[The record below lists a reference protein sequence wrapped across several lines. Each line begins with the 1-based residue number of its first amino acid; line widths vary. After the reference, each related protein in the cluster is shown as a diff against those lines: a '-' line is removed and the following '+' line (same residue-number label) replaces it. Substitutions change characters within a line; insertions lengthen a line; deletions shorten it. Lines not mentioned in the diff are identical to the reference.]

1 MQFSVGDKVLFKKER
16 LCGKIIKIH
25 SLYKAAV
32 LTEDGFEINVSLNNL
47 VRIEQGTDKIASYGK
62 VSNVKD
68 FNYTRFKSV
77 KSQKKASILRVDL
90 HIELLTTDYH
100 NMSNIEI
107 VQLQLD
113 VCEKNIHKALHSNF
127 TSLQII
133 HGIGEGTLRKE
144 VHNILREYKL
154 RFYLSQDGGATEVI
168 L

>member
-16 LCGKIIKIH
+16 LGGKIVKI
-25 SLYKAAV
+25 SSIYKVVV
-32 LTEDGFEINVSLNNL
+32 LTEDGFEINVSVNNL
-47 VRIEQGTDKIASYGK
+47 VRIEQGTEKNTAYGK

-68 FNYTRFKSV
+68 FNDTLFKAK
-77 KSQKKASILRVDL
+77 KSQKITSLLSVDL
-90 HIELLTTDYH
+90 HIELLTANYH

-113 VCEKNIHKALHSNF
+113 VCHKKIYKALNSNV
-127 TSLQII
+127 TRLQII
-133 HGIGEGTLRKE
+133 HGIGEGILREE

-154 RFYLSQDGGATEVI
+154 RFYLSQDGGATEVV